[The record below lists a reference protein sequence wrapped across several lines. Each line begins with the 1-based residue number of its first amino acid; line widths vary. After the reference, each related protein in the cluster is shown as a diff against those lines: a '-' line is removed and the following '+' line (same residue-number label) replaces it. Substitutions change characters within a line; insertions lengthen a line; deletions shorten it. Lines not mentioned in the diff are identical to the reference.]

1 MKWRASLLLLAATLV
16 PPAHGEILGTKPKY
30 LAGEP
35 SRVPNARAITR
46 AMWAPGLD
54 EGYVPQGVAFEAGH
68 VLVSGYRS
76 TDPGVGTGPCR
87 VFRIEASTGR
97 EAGSFDMPGECGH
110 AGGIAGL
117 GGGVIVVSDTRR
129 LYRIDVARALATGKG
144 EDGLTATLRLAG
156 RLKGSFAA
164 FDGRDLWIGTY
175 DKDASKAR
183 LNRLAV
189 KLFDE
194 QDGKTL
200 TDGMAD
206 ASLPIPAEA
215 QGAAFDKDGALWLA
229 SSSSRQGTLYRLD
242 PKTGAVLARHE
253 VAIGIEDLEFDDEGG
268 LWSVSEAGARRWST
282 SSTTYPVV
290 FRLDPSKLK

>member
-1 MKWRASLLLLAATLV
+1 MRFRALLMLAASLALPV
-16 PPAHGEILGTKPKY
+16 HGEILGRKPGY
-30 LAGEP
+30 LPGEA
-35 SRVPNARAITR
+35 SAVPNEQAITR
-46 AMWAPGLD
+46 AIWAPGLD
-54 EGYVPQGVAFEAGH
+54 EGYVPQGVGFEAGH

-76 TDPGVGTGPCR
+76 TDPRVGTGPCR

-110 AGGIAGL
+110 AGGIAGV

-144 EDGLTATLRLAG
+144 EDGLTATLRLSG

-164 FDGRDLWIGTY
+164 FDGRHLWIGTY

-183 LNRLAV
+183 LHRLAL

-194 QDGKTL
+194 HDGRTV
-200 TDGMAD
+200 TDDMAE

-215 QGAAFDKDGALWLA
+215 QGAAFDKAGALWLA

-242 PKTGAVLARHE
+242 PATGAVLARHE
-253 VAIGIEDLEFDDEGG
+253 VVIGTEDLEFDDQGR
-268 LWSVSEAGARRWST
+268 LWTVSEAGSQRWSKW
-282 SSTTYPVV
+282 SATYPVV
-290 FRLDPSKLK
+290 FQLDLSKLR

>member
-1 MKWRASLLLLAATLV
+1 VGFRALLLLAASLALPV
-16 PPAHGEILGTKPKY
+16 HGEILGRKPGY
-30 LAGEP
+30 LPGDP
-35 SRVPNARAITR
+35 SAVPNEQAITR
-46 AMWAPGLD
+46 AIWAPGLD
-54 EGYVPQGVAFEAGH
+54 GGYVPQGVGFEAGH

-76 TDPGVGTGPCR
+76 TDPKVGSGPCR
-87 VFRIEASTGR
+87 VFRVEAATGR
-97 EAGSFDMPGECGH
+97 EAGSFDLPGECGH

-129 LYRIDVARALATGKG
+129 LYRIDLAKALATGKG

-156 RLKGSFAA
+156 GLKGSFVA

-183 LNRLAV
+183 LHRLAV

-200 TDGMAD
+200 TDDRAE

-215 QGAAFDKDGALWLA
+215 QGAAFDRSGGLWLA

-242 PKTGAVLARHE
+242 RATGAVLARHE
-253 VAIGIEDLEFDDEGG
+253 VAVGTEDLEFDGEGR
-268 LWSVSEAGARRWST
+268 LWSVSEAGSQRWSKW
-282 SSTTYPVV
+282 STTYPLV
-290 FRLDPSKLK
+290 FQLDLSKLK